1 MNIMGH
7 SGVLQALHRL
17 GRTCWSSVIAALA
30 VGVLAGVVGG
40 CALSP
45 GVSTTS
51 DRSMQVGAVF
61 PSALMVEPVQLR
73 AGNIY
78 TTQLFQIKDIRERWI
93 VALGFLRTDQKLTTQ
108 QRMEGK
114 SNTCWTDSPGKPI
127 RLKTCE
133 NVSPGFHLR
142 WELLQEDGVVVAQYS
157 FDSLTASRGGTYA
170 ADTITS
176 TLSGFSSQ
184 KPGFYKLRIA
194 VLRDSKEL
202 DFLSPHIVIDRPFFS
217 SRSIE

>member
-1 MNIMGH
+1 MGH
-7 SGVLQALHRL
+7 SGVLQVLHRL
-17 GRTCWSSVIAALA
+17 GRTCWSRVVAAFA
-30 VGVLAGVVGG
+30 VSVLAGVVGG

-45 GVSTTS
+45 GVLTTS

-73 AGNIY
+73 AGNIH

-93 VALGFLRTDQKLTTQ
+93 VALGFLRTDQKLTPQ
-108 QRMEGK
+108 QRMGGK
-114 SNTCWTDSPGKPI
+114 SNTCWTDSPDKPI

-133 NVSPGFHLR
+133 KVSPGFYLR
-142 WELLQEDGVVVAQYS
+142 WELLQEDGIVVAQYS
-157 FDSLTASRGGTYA
+157 FDSLTASSGGTYT
-170 ADTITS
+170 ADAITS

-184 KPGFYKLRIA
+184 EPGSYKLRIT

-202 DFLSPHIVIDRPFFS
+202 DFLSPHIVIERPFFS